1 VNDRLLAALTATRS
15 SYAEIRVRRVWA
27 TSVLVRNRKV
37 EAAGS
42 TVRSGGA
49 ARALSPDTG
58 WGVAGFTEVDRLESQ
73 VARAA
78 DLAAAG
84 RTRCP
89 VVLAPI
95 PIRRLELSDPLHD
108 DPRTIPLAAKRAMA
122 DRLSSALHGFDRR
135 IVETRVL
142 YRDEVVETWL
152 ATSEG
157 TSLHEVRGET
167 ALSLLAIAEEAGNLE
182 RALGTWSGRLGGPGV
197 ETAIPFL
204 ESIASKA
211 VQRLHATPVRPGRYT
226 VILDPAAASCLVH
239 RFVAHLART
248 TLPGADPDALPIGL
262 RVGPECLTV
271 GDDPTAEGLR
281 GSLACDDEGT
291 PPRRAILVQNGVVTG
306 HLTTRETAARTHLAP
321 SGHARAGALHAAPAP
336 RAANSFLAQGTGTLD
351 DLLRGVGSGV
361 YVSDLLAA
369 EESGGSLTLRAGSAR
384 VIRNGSLAEAVKGV
398 QIEGSMLS
406 LLGQVEAVAGD
417 FVWDVSAARCRDGTA
432 GVVSVTAGAPHVRLV
447 DVVVSEG
454 IP

>member
-1 VNDRLLAALTATRS
+1 VNDRLFAALTAARS
-15 SYAEIRVRRVWA
+15 GYAEIRVRRVWS
-27 TSVLVRNRKV
+27 TGVLVRNRKV

-42 TVRSGGA
+42 VIRTGGV
-49 ARALSPDTG
+49 ARAVSPDTG
-58 WGVAGFTEVDRLESQ
+58 WGVAGFTEVDRLEPP
-73 VARAA
+73 VALAA

-84 RTRCP
+84 GTRCP

-95 PIRRLELSDPLHD
+95 PIRRLELAGPLQD
-108 DPRTIPLAAKRAMA
+108 DPRATLLAAKRAIA
-122 DRLSSALHGFDRR
+122 ETLAAALHGFDRR
-135 IVETRVL
+135 IVESRVL

-157 TSLHEVRGET
+157 ASLHEVRGET
-167 ALSLLAIAEEAGNLE
+167 ALSVLAIAEEAGNVE
-182 RALGTWSGRLGGPGV
+182 RALGTWSGRVGGPGV
-197 ETAIPFL
+197 EGAIPLL
-204 ESIASKA
+204 ESVASKA
-211 VQRLHATPVRPGRYT
+211 VQRLHAAPVRPGRYT
-226 VILDPAAASCLVH
+226 VILDPAAAAGVAH
-239 RFVAHLART
+239 RVVAHLART
-248 TLPGADPDALPIGL
+248 SLPGADPDALPIGL

-281 GSLACDDEGT
+281 GSLGCDDEGT
-291 PPRRAILVQNGVVTG
+291 PPRRTILVQNGVVTG

-351 DLLRGVGSGV
+351 DLLSGIGSGV

-369 EESGGSLTLRAGSAR
+369 EESDGSLTLRAGSAR
-384 VIRNGSLAEAVKGV
+384 SIRNGSLAELVKGV

-406 LLGQVEAVAGD
+406 LLGRVDAVAGD
-417 FVWDVSAARCRDGTA
+417 FVWDASAARCRDGAA
-432 GVVSVTAGAPHVRLV
+432 GVVSITAGAPHVRLV
-447 DVVVSEG
+447 DVAVSEA

>member
-1 VNDRLLAALTATRS
+1 MKDRLLAALTAARS
-15 SYAEIRVRRVWA
+15 SYADIRVRRVWS

-42 TVRSGGA
+42 AIRTGGV
-49 ARALSPDTG
+49 ARAVSPDTG
-58 WGVAGFTEVDRLESQ
+58 WGVAGFTEVDRLAPQ
-73 VARAA
+73 VALAA

-84 RTRCP
+84 GTRRP

-95 PIRRLELSDPLHD
+95 PIRQLELIGPPQD
-108 DPRTIPLAAKRAMA
+108 DPRTIPLAARRAIA
-122 DRLSSALHGFDRR
+122 DRLAAALHGFDRR
-135 IVETRVL
+135 IVESRVL

-157 TSLHEVRGET
+157 ASLHEVRGET
-167 ALSLLAIAEEAGNLE
+167 ALSVLAIAEEAGNLE
-182 RALGTWSGRLGGPGV
+182 RALGTWSRRLGGPGV
-197 ETAIPFL
+197 EGAIPLL
-204 ESIASKA
+204 ESVASKA

-226 VILDPAAASCLVH
+226 VILDPAAAAAMAH
-239 RFVAHLART
+239 RLVAHLART
-248 TLPGADPDALPIGL
+248 MFPGADADALPIGL

-271 GDDPTAEGLR
+271 GDDPTADGLR

-291 PPRRAILVQNGVVTG
+291 PPRRTILVQNGVVTG

-336 RAANSFLAQGTGTLD
+336 RAANSFLAQGAGTLD
-351 DLLRGVGSGV
+351 DLLRGIGSGV
-361 YVSDLLAA
+361 YVSDLIAA
-369 EESGGSLTLRAGSAR
+369 DESGGGLTLRAESAR
-384 VIRNGSLAEAVKGV
+384 VIRNGSLAEPVKGV
-398 QIEGSMLS
+398 QIEGSLLS
-406 LLGQVEAVAGD
+406 LLGQVESVAGD
-417 FVWDVSAARCRDGTA
+417 FVWDASAARCRDGAA

-447 DVVVSEG
+447 DVAVSEG